1 MNFPAVSSVQVQIY
15 LGYFVCFKSRAAPIQ
30 GQMQNARFSIMKQ
43 NSAGSADFFQAVS
56 FGMCL
61 NKFSINSREK
71 IKSVKIFSNQN
82 KEKAHEVNKIQVLN
96 GNFML
101 LVVDFGWGLCQ
112 VHISCDFGQ
121 KKNSS
126 YIFLFLE

>member
-1 MNFPAVSSVQVQIY
+1 
-15 LGYFVCFKSRAAPIQ
+15 
-30 GQMQNARFSIMKQ
+30 MQNARFSIMKQ

-101 LVVDFGWGLCQ
+101 LVVDFG
-112 VHISCDFGQ
+112 
-121 KKNSS
+121 
-126 YIFLFLE
+126 